1 MAEITLNS
9 KRYSGDF
16 IDRQTAEAFAQVIR
30 RQGLS
35 QQIDLQS
42 PDSKVFGPLTG
53 GFGRSRIP
61 SHLSSDPAQYLRF
74 FDSRCETR
82 FGTTYLAILNEDS
95 GNSGLEVMRASTV
108 YKGNLWAL
116 WGAANSTSSV
126 TSEALRWRYYDGSST
141 EWAGGT
147 ESNLSDPIIG
157 LDLISHKDKMVT
169 LSAYQNDHR
178 AYHSTDGSTWTV
190 SGTPITV
197 NLLSNNVTA
206 NEDINAG
213 MLASIGNELVA
224 VVWHEANGTITFFSS
239 TDSGTAWADE
249 AVDIGSGNGPLGVAV
264 YPGIDDA
271 DKLYVL
277 TVEGLYEVDTSPGTW
292 TIHQTELRNSA
303 GGDDFNCRRLV
314 VHEGK
319 LWIALGTSTSA
330 PVKIATMDTS
340 GGTRLFNINMG
351 LNVLDGVPSDMLGGV
366 HWMKSV
372 EDMLYITVGG
382 EAANRNG
389 RILCYTGTDVN
400 GFPQWHHMFRNSTA
414 NQEVQWIDFS
424 TRDDGNARLHFAMR
438 TAAATSD
445 TEFLADPNT
454 NPASGISG
462 KTQASGIIDYPFMDG
477 GMPTIPGIILQLRAD
492 ARSLSAS
499 TSGEYIAASYGVNE
513 EARTANTNLT
523 NSANFESDDLDLDVA
538 SGAGLAG
545 RSFGVRLTL
554 NRDSGDTTHTPKLG
568 SLEIDYMKVPSLRK
582 RFLFEVDLE
591 KTARLPGHSSTEQ
604 VIANIN
610 AAEALTVL
618 PALSYSRDATTYVKV
633 TRVDDVFKLRE
644 GSGPSLRRRSGTSL
658 IHMEEP
664 L

>member
-61 SHLSSDPAQYLRF
+61 SHLSNDPAQYLRF

-95 GNSGLEVMRASTV
+95 THTGLEIVRASAV
-108 YKGNLWAL
+108 FGGNLWTM
-116 WGAANSTSSV
+116 WQDDTSTDTVARKYNGTTKTWEGGGNIDLSSNA
-126 TSEALRWRYYDGSST
+126 TA
-141 EWAGGT
+141 
-147 ESNLSDPIIG
+147 G
-157 LDLISHKDKMVT
+157 LDLMAHKT
-169 LSAYQNDHR
+169 HLIFLEINANDHIAFR
-178 AYHSTDGSTWTV
+178 STDGVTWALAT
-190 SGTPITV
+190 TQPTV
-197 NLLSNNVTA
+197 NLLSNDVAA

-213 MLASIGNELVA
+213 LLAQIGNEAVA
-224 VVWHEANGTITFFSS
+224 IVWHESNGTITFFSS
-239 TDSGTAWADE
+239 ADAGDSWSDE
-249 AVDIGSGNGPLGVAV
+249 AVDISSGNGPLGVAV

-277 TVEGLYEVDTSPGTW
+277 TVEGLYEVDTAPAPW

-351 LNVLDGVPSDMLGGV
+351 LNVMDGVPSDMLGGV

-414 NQEVQWIDFS
+414 NQEIQWIDFS
-424 TRDDGNARLHFAMR
+424 TRDNGDARLHFAMR
-438 TAAATSD
+438 TATATSD
-445 TEFLADPNT
+445 TQFLADPNT
-454 NPASGISG
+454 NPASGIGG
-462 KTQASGIIDYPFMDG
+462 KTQTSGIIDYPFMDG

-492 ARSLSAS
+492 ARKLSDS

-554 NRDSGDTTHTPKLG
+554 NRDGTTDTDTPELG
-568 SLEIDYMKVPSLRK
+568 SMEIDYMKVPSLRK

-658 IHMEEP
+658 IYMEEP